1 MDVCCLV
8 FHSSRLLAGKKIFFC
23 ILKPVISLRNFDTL
37 TFSFGTPRYS
47 PLIGIL
53 LDRIGVR
60 KTSILVY
67 FASAASYWILAN
79 ATSTHWL
86 YWSKVPTIFQHA
98 FLVGQATVASA
109 SARKSSDCLDG
120 GDKQRAVALGRMSTF
135 QSIRMIAFCLVLHCN
150 FLTTFLFHKYYS
162 NCLHNRRDNRTS
174 SWRIFGNG
182 RFVCRR

>member
-1 MDVCCLV
+1 MDVCYLV
-8 FHSSRLLAGKKIFFC
+8 FHSSRPLAGKHNFFC
-23 ILKPVISLRNFDTL
+23 VLKSALSTDLRHANLLFWN
-37 TFSFGTPRYS
+37 SSVYS

-109 SARKSSDCLDG
+109 SARKSSDG

-135 QSIRMIAFCLVLHCN
+135 HCIRMIVFCLVIHCKFSHN
-150 FLTTFLFHKYYS
+150 FHFP
-162 NCLHNRRDNRTS
+162 
-174 SWRIFGNG
+174 
-182 RFVCRR
+182 